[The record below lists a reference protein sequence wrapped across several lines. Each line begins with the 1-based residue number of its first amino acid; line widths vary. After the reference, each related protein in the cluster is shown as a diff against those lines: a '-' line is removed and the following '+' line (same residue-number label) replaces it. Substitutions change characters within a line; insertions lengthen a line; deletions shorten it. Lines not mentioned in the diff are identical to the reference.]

1 MPVDHLVTFKQ
12 PPVTEVALG
21 VQFSESVVDLEVLA
35 AYSAQLSRDFPKRQ
49 QLEPLA
55 PAREVFGAEPS
66 APTFTIELV
75 PAYVMPRTW
84 FLSEDERHLVQL
96 QGDRLIVNWRKRD
109 PSDTYPRYARLRP
122 NFEERL
128 SELRGCLAD
137 ARRAD
142 PAVSLVEV
150 TYVNELAW
158 PDVRP
163 GDVHPP
169 LSRVLRAFRDEGG
182 TGFLPR
188 PEDAM
193 LQSRFR
199 ISDPETGTDPAGRLH
214 TALQPAFRAEDLTP
228 IYILKM
234 TAHLVMQMS
243 DDAGIVRALDLGREW
258 VVRGFDEVTSTEL
271 HGIWGRTEG
280 VSR

>member
-169 LSRVLRAFRDEGG
+169 LSRVLRAFRDEGD
-182 TGFLPR
+182 TAFLPR
-188 PEDAM
+188 PEDST

-199 ISDPETGTDPAGRLH
+199 ISDPAAGVDSAGRLH
-214 TALQPAFRAEDLTP
+214 TALQPAFRVGDLTP